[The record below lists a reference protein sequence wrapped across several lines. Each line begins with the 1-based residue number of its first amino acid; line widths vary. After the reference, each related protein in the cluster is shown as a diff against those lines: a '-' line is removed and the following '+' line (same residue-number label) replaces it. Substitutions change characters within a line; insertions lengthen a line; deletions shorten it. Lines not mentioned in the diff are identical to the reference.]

1 MRTFLGVIMV
11 LIVSGDCENV
21 SSILSGS
28 VLLPC
33 SCPERELNDPFY
45 WQKERPKM
53 LVFKYRNGNST
64 FNDTYK
70 GRGKIFLPEDGK
82 NCSVLLTNVTADDQ
96 GQYRCSFNH
105 QGVHRKI
112 FVNLNVYA
120 SYSVCQKNFTECHV
134 KGLYRDA
141 EIEWSLDGQ
150 PLTSSPTTDITLD
163 DSTGLY
169 HFTSRLITS
178 LNGTSRPTCTVKAKG
193 VTPDIN
199 HCIHAKEA
207 RTDTKTLLPLRYRC
221 LKIIPI
227 VLVLGFFLVLWH
239 RLKFSESKP
248 TTRQRE
254 IGNCYC
260 KTGKTNS
267 NVTI

>member
-1 MRTFLGVIMV
+1 M
-11 LIVSGDCENV
+11 IVHHCAAKKRKMSTKNKKTREDSLSNWTNHNLPFYTVGDCENV

-112 FVNLNVYA
+112 FVNLNVYGE
-120 SYSVCQKNFTECHV
+120 SLIHNVCTIV
-134 KGLYRDA
+134 S
-141 EIEWSLDGQ
+141 I
-150 PLTSSPTTDITLD
+150 
-163 DSTGLY
+163 
-169 HFTSRLITS
+169 
-178 LNGTSRPTCTVKAKG
+178 
-193 VTPDIN
+193 
-199 HCIHAKEA
+199 CIHEL
-207 RTDTKTLLPLRYRC
+207 TME
-221 LKIIPI
+221 
-227 VLVLGFFLVLWH
+227 LVKSF
-239 RLKFSESKP
+239 
-248 TTRQRE
+248 
-254 IGNCYC
+254 
-260 KTGKTNS
+260 
-267 NVTI
+267 